1 MAETEQRFVVHTV
14 SRRFARFV
22 VFPAGLFLVV
32 AAIVIP
38 ADEPIEFIAALF
50 GLPFLMWSWSVVWRR
65 RVEVTEQPSSL
76 RVDGYAQT
84 WHMTTEPNCRRYV
97 PVFWRLAN
105 L

>member
-1 MAETEQRFVVHTV
+1 MAETKQLVHTA
-14 SRRFARFV
+14 SQRFARFV
-22 VFPAGLFLVV
+22 VFPASLFLVV

-38 ADEPIEFIAALF
+38 ADNPMKYIAALF

-76 RVDGYAQT
+76 RVGGYAQT
-84 WHMTTEPNCRRYV
+84 CHMTTETNCRRYV
-97 PVFWRLAN
+97 PVFRRLAN